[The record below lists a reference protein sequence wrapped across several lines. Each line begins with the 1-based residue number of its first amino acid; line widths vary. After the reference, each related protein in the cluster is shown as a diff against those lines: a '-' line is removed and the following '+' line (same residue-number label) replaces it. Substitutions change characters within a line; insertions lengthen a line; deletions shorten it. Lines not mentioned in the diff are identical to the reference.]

1 MEKIHEVYI
10 GHSML
15 IIKNGRID
23 IRDLEKFGI
32 TAKNFNLL
40 NLGIL
45 DEITV
50 KMYNDGSEIKINM
63 TENDNEI
70 KVI

>member
-23 IRDLEKFGI
+23 IEI
-32 TAKNFNLL
+32 WKNLAL
-40 NLGIL
+40 PLKIL
-45 DEITV
+45 TYLI
-50 KMYNDGSEIKINM
+50 
-63 TENDNEI
+63 
-70 KVI
+70 